1 MSEET
6 TVYQFVGGDE
16 AFRALVNAFYTG
28 VEQDPILSPMYPDAD
43 FEGARERLFLF
54 LTQYWGGPD
63 RYNAQRGHPRLRMR
77 HFPFAIGQEARDAWM
92 RHMLAAVEEVGI
104 PEPARRMMLEYFE
117 SVSTFLINQPQ
128 PGG

>member
-1 MSEET
+1 MSDET

-16 AFRALVNAFYTG
+16 MFRALVNAFYTG

-77 HFPFAIGQEARDAWM
+77 HFPFPIGQEARDAWM
-92 RHMLAAVEEVGI
+92 RHMQAAVDEVDI
-104 PEPARRMMLEYFE
+104 QEPARRMMLDYFE
-117 SVSTFLINQPQ
+117 SVSTFLINQAPDA
-128 PGG
+128 